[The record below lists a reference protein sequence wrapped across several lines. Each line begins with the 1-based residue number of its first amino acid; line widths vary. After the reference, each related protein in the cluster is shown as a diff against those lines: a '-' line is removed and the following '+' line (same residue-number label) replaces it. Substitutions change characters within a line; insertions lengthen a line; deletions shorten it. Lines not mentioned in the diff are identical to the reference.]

1 VGTTDLD
8 HDRPLADEPGISGEE
23 VAYLMAAVEAQF
35 PSLDLTLNDVIS
47 TFSGVRPVIG
57 TGKIDPSRESRDHV
71 VWEENGLLT
80 VTGGKLTTFRLIAL
94 DTLKAVR
101 HRLSDLP
108 PLDNS
113 MTVLNPVNVDLPGTQ
128 DLSESIRRRLLG
140 RYGAYA
146 PDLVAAAKPGE
157 LKMIPG
163 TQILWAELRWGARA
177 EGVVHLEDLLLRRV
191 RLGLFLP
198 KGGAALLP
206 KIRAICQPE
215 LDWDDTRWDKEEAAY
230 LTLWQRYYSL
240 PEPGSIPNWRAM
252 LAEAKSRKQAQK
264 KRFRRKLITH
274 FAAGLLTS
282 LSLSLCC
289 LWRRQSQRDGED

>member
-1 VGTTDLD
+1 
-8 HDRPLADEPGISGEE
+8 
-23 VAYLMAAVEAQF
+23 MAAVEAQF

-57 TGKIDPSRESRDHV
+57 TGKMDPSRESRDHV

-108 PLDNS
+108 SLDNS
-113 MTVLNPVNVDLPGTQ
+113 MAVLNPVNVDLPGTK

-140 RYGAYA
+140 RYGACA
-146 PDLVAAAKPGE
+146 PGLAAAAKPGE

-163 TQILWAELRWGARA
+163 TQILWAELRWAARA

-198 KGGAALLP
+198 QGGRALLP
-206 KIRAICQPE
+206 NIRAMCQPE
-215 LDWDDTRWDKEEAAY
+215 LDWDDTRWEKEEAAY
-230 LTLWQRYYSL
+230 LALWQRCYSL
-240 PEPGSIPNWRAM
+240 PEPGSIPGWKAM
-252 LAEAKSRKQAQK
+252 LAEAKSRRQAQK
-264 KRFRRKLITH
+264 KRSRRKLITR
-274 FAAGLLTS
+274 FAAGLLASFS
-282 LSLSLCC
+282 LTLYY
-289 LWRRQSQRDGED
+289 LWRRRSQPGEEE